1 MDKKL
6 TKSEI
11 IKALKGLIRDIEKS
25 PIPKKGVFLLK
36 KDNDIMSVS
45 SVNSNNIEDL
55 LFSLRIFIKY
65 EQFDN
70 EALKRENALLR
81 KILSN
86 KDF

>member
-65 EQFDN
+65 KNFDN

-81 KILSN
+81 KLLSN

>member
-70 EALKRENALLR
+70 EALKRENSFLR
-81 KILSN
+81 KLLAN